1 MSPVRPTLVQ
11 VAQFAGVSI
20 ASASRALN
28 GMVASQET
36 IAKVRTAA
44 TTLGYVPD
52 ATARSLKL
60 GHSLQ
65 LAFAVDD
72 VGNPVYVE
80 MMRAIESVV
89 RGSGYRLMVSSTGTD
104 PADTVDLVRS
114 LARGYADGLVIS
126 PLRVTDELVAELQQ
140 AAVPVV
146 VVGRLPDTVQLDTV
160 QTNSARGVGL
170 AVEHLLATGRRR
182 IGFLNGPLD
191 TTPGASRRR
200 GFADAYR
207 SAGLEPAVE
216 TVEQVASDFTVS
228 AGRLSALELLGRH
241 RDADGTVHLDA
252 LVAANDLLAFGAI
265 HAALELG
272 LRIPEDLAVVGMD
285 DTELADLFNPGL
297 TSVSLGSTERGRNAA
312 ELLLA
317 RLAEPGRPARRIVV
331 EPTLVPRASTAVLPV
346 TTVVPDAPGVN
357 RP

>member
-1 MSPVRPTLVQ
+1 MSPVRPTLFH
-11 VAQFAGVSI
+11 VAERAGVSV

-28 GMVASQET
+28 GMVASPET
-36 IAKVRTAA
+36 VAKVRAA
-44 TTLGYVPD
+44 AASLGYVPD
-52 ATARSLKL
+52 ATARSLKW

-89 RGSGYRLMVSSTGTD
+89 SGSGYRLLVSSTGTD
-104 PADTVDLVRS
+104 PAETVDLVRS

-126 PLRVTDELVAELQQ
+126 PLRVTDELVTELQR

-146 VVGRLPDTVQLDTV
+146 VVGGLPETVQLDTV
-160 QTNSARGVGL
+160 QTNSARGIGL
-170 AVEHLLATGRRR
+170 AVAHLVETGRRR

-191 TTPGASRRR
+191 TTPGAARRR
-200 GFADAYR
+200 GFEEAYDAGR
-207 SAGLEPAVE
+207 LGPHVEAVQ
-216 TVEQVASDFTVS
+216 QVAADFTVA
-228 AGRLSALELLGRH
+228 AGRRAALELLGRH
-241 RDADGTVHLDA
+241 RDPHGVVGLDA

-272 LRIPEDLAVVGMD
+272 LRVPQDLAVVGMD

-297 TSVSLGSTERGRNAA
+297 TSVSLGSAERGRHAA

-317 RLAEPGRPARRIVV
+317 RLADPARPARRVV
-331 EPTLVPRASTAVLPV
+331 VQPALVLRASTAIA
-346 TTVVPDAPGVN
+346 VPA
-357 RP
+357 RETRAR